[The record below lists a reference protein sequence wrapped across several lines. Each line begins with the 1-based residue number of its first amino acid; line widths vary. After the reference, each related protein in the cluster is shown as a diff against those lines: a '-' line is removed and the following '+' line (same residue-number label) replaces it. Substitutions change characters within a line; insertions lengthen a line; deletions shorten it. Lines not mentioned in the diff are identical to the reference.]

1 MEELNEIWQSTYV
14 KVFNTIID
22 KAFDIIVAFIILII
36 GFKIIK
42 ILMKMFK
49 RFLIK
54 IKIDES
60 LYKYLINISEVGLK
74 ILLIVVLVNQIGF
87 DTAPFVAVLGTAGLA
102 IGLALQGS
110 LSNFAGGVLILLFK
124 PFKVGDF
131 IEAQGYQGT
140 VNEISIFYTNLNTV
154 DNKKIIIPNGNL
166 SNSSCINYSANDK
179 RRVDITFSV
188 GYESDISKVKQVIK
202 NIVYSHE
209 LILKDPE
216 PIIRMIKH
224 DESSINFT
232 TRVWCNT
239 ENYWDIYFDLMEQV
253 KTEFDK
259 EGINIPYPH
268 MNITMINN

>member
-1 MEELNEIWQSTYV
+1 MEELNEIWKLIYV
-14 KVFNTIID
+14 KVID
-22 KAFDIIVAFIILII
+22 KAFDIIIACAILII
-36 GFKIIK
+36 GFKVIK

-49 RFLIK
+49 KFLIK

-60 LYKYLINISEVGLK
+60 LYKYLINISEAILK
-74 ILLIVVLVNQIGF
+74 VLLLVVLVKQIGI
-87 DTAPFVAVLGTAGLA
+87 DTAPLVAVLGTAGLA

-131 IEAQGYQGT
+131 IEAQGYQGS
-140 VNEISIFYTNLNTV
+140 VNEISIFYTRLNTV
-154 DNKKIIIPNGNL
+154 DNKRIIIPNGNL

-188 GYESDISKVKQVIK
+188 GYESDITKVKEVIK
-202 NIVYSHE
+202 SVVGEHK
-209 LILKDPE
+209 LILNEPE
-216 PIIRMIKH
+216 PVVRMIKH

-239 ENYWDIYFDLMEQV
+239 SDYWDIYFDLMEQV
-253 KTEFDK
+253 KIEFDK
-259 EGINIPYPH
+259 EKINIPYPH

>member
-60 LYKYLINISEVGLK
+60 LYKYLINISEVVLK

-209 LILKDPE
+209 LILKDPD
-216 PIIRMIKH
+216 PVIRMIKH

-239 ENYWDIYFDLMEQV
+239 QNYWDIYFDLMEQV